1 MRISGKLLIC
11 IAGGLAML
19 SAPAAAAQQAFS
31 TGPVIENFGPVA
43 DIPGAQVLSPDTRLR
58 VAFDTAMPAEN
69 GELNRTLVSA
79 ARFLN
84 MHARAGLDL
93 ENIDLAIVV
102 HGRAVLDVADVEG
115 GQSALNAALV
125 EALTGHEVEIFVC
138 GQSAAYYGVAAD
150 DLLPRV
156 TLSLSAMT
164 AHALLQQDG
173 YTLNPF

>member
-1 MRISGKLLIC
+1 MRISDKLLIC
-11 IAGGLAML
+11 ITGSLVMFN
-19 SAPAAAAQQAFS
+19 APAVFAQQAFS

-43 DIPGAQVLSPDTRLR
+43 DIPGAQGLSPDTRLR

-93 ENIDLAIVV
+93 ENIELAIVV
-102 HGRAVLDVADVEG
+102 HGRAVRDVSVVEG
-115 GQSALNAALV
+115 GQSGINAELIAALT
-125 EALTGHEVEIFVC
+125 AHDVEIFVC
-138 GQSAAYYGVAAD
+138 GQSAAYYGVAAQ
-150 DLLPRV
+150 DLLPGV
-156 TLSLSAMT
+156 TMSLSAMT